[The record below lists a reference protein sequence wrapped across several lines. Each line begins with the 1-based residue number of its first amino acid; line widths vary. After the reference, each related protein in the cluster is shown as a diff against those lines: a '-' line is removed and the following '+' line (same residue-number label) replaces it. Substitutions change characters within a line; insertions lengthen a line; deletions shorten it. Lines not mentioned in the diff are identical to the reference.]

1 MFENHKRFDTQYGV
15 GTGAPRHGV
24 LTLFG
29 YGIQVR
35 VDRGHLLIEDGIGE
49 DRRKIRLARVG
60 HGLKRLVCIGADG
73 FISLAALQ
81 WLAAQDASF
90 VLLERD
96 GSVLTATGPVR
107 PSDAKL
113 RRAQALAHVSGAALR
128 ITREL
133 IRQKLAGQESV
144 ARNTRFLYWGD
155 AVLHGIG
162 SVSTNGVQLG
172 MPTITSTQMA
182 DAISRAPD
190 IPSDI

>member
-1 MFENHKRFDTQYGV
+1 MAATENVRQPASSDNSLT
-15 GTGAPRHGV
+15 PRHGV

-49 DRRKIRLARVG
+49 DRRKIRLARVS

-81 WLAAQDASF
+81 SLAAQDASF
-90 VLLERD
+90 VMLERD
-96 GSVLTATGPVR
+96 GSVLATTGPVR

-128 ITREL
+128 VTREL
-133 IRQKLAGQESV
+133 IRQKLTGQESV
-144 ARNTRFLYWGD
+144 ARNKFWTRPLLTPSQD
-155 AVLHGIG
+155 SAQNCHGQ
-162 SVSTNGVQLG
+162 SKL
-172 MPTITSTQMA
+172 
-182 DAISRAPD
+182 R
-190 IPSDI
+190 PSD